1 MKNGGT
7 HFLAEIASREFMDNL
22 VSLLK
27 TEGAPLNAEVKEKML
42 ELIQDWA
49 MAAQGRMDLSYV
61 GITYQKLQEEGFRF
75 PPKTKMSG
83 TMLESSAVRFPL
95 DGAPVAFAN
104 TTWCFSLPNGST
116 PTSACDAVRHLVL

>member
-83 TMLESSAVRFPL
+83 SMLESSAVSSP
-95 DGAPVAFAN
+95 
-104 TTWCFSLPNGST
+104 
-116 PTSACDAVRHLVL
+116 